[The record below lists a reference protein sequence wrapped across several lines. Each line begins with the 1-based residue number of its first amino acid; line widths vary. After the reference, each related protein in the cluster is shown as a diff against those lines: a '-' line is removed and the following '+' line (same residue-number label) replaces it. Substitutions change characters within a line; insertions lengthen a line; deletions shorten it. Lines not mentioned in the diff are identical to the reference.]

1 MLREACGDGL
11 IVAKVVHGD
20 DEGFAD
26 RREASIDFRR
36 DDHRSAEEEQGG
48 QASRHVSPFRVIG
61 RVESLI
67 GF

>member
-36 DDHRSAEEEQGG
+36 DDHRSAEEEQ
-48 QASRHVSPFRVIG
+48 AVRRV
-61 RVESLI
+61 VMSVLSE
-67 GF
+67 